1 MGKHT
6 RRFNTPLML
15 LDTTPRLFPMDMEVM
30 VDMDMASARLN
41 QAKATPLVLSAIRL
55 PSRTLARFL
64 ARNARPLLTPPTL
77 RSARTSSP
85 PTARRPPSRST
96 TPLRLLDMTP
106 RLCLM
111 DTVVMEDMAT
121 EVQTY
126 ECSLL
131 IIGI

>member
-1 MGKHT
+1 MG
-6 RRFNTPLML
+6 
-15 LDTTPRLFPMDMEVM
+15 DMEVM
-30 VDMDMASARLN
+30 VDTDTASVRLN
-41 QAKATPLVLSAIRL
+41 QAKATQLVLSAMTRRTGSATRP
-55 PSRTLARFL
+55 PSRTWARSL
-64 ARNARPLLTPPTL
+64 VRNARPLLAPPTL

-96 TPLRLLDMTP
+96 TPLWLLDMTP

>member
-1 MGKHT
+1 MGYPLPG
-6 RRFNTPLML
+6 NTPEGS
-15 LDTTPRLFPMDMEVM
+15 TLF
-30 VDMDMASARLN
+30 SCCW
-41 QAKATPLVLSAIRL
+41 TRL
-55 PSRTLARFL
+55 PGRTLARSL
-64 ARNARPLLTPPTL
+64 ARNARQLLTPPTL

-111 DTVVMEDMAT
+111 VTVVMEDMAT

-126 ECSLL
+126 EYSLL